1 MKYVTV
7 MWHGHGQGRCINIG
21 NNNKPLPKIPFLCLW
36 ELYWVWDVNIY
47 IVQGQSE
54 AHSPFNKPLPL
65 VLATSL
71 AQALLL
77 PLAAKGRKCYCAP
90 ASSPQA
96 AKKPS
101 SKLHNARARLLLHPL
116 CHHCF
121 AVFGLQCVNMEHS
134 SLVHD
139 RAELDFDT
147 LEVVK

>member
-1 MKYVTV
+1 MEFPCPGMTHNTILAI
-7 MWHGHGQGRCINIG
+7 MP
-21 NNNKPLPKIPFLCLW
+21 PLPP
-36 ELYWVWDVNIY
+36 
-47 IVQGQSE
+47 
-54 AHSPFNKPLPL
+54 
-65 VLATSL
+65 ATS
-71 AQALLL
+71 AEQALLL

-96 AKKPS
+96 TKKPS
-101 SKLHNARARLLLHPL
+101 SKLHKARARLLLHPL
-116 CHHCF
+116 CHHCV